1 MALADSNNHFLL
13 LLWLRWRLFVNSLRR
28 PNRGVELG
36 FQALWFFFG
45 AIFVLVTSA
54 AFFLGTMALF
64 RIGRDDLL
72 DLFLWAVLLVW
83 QLAPLLFE
91 GYSPGLNFREIARYP
106 ISFRTYYLLSGVYG
120 ISDPAAITCL
130 LWLFSMWLGVL
141 VAPSSSALVAP
152 PSALMAAIALLLF
165 AIFNLLLNRIVIG
178 LFDRF
183 QSTRRGRER
192 MVLVMFIL
200 ILLPQFLQFATGYWT
215 NLRIL
220 KPPAWLLAALT
231 PLRDY
236 SPPGV
241 AVRMFALHTMPL
253 LWAFGVLLL
262 YAAVS
267 ALLLRWQLRAI
278 YQGEIYSETYKA
290 KRELKV
296 RQGWRLPFVDE
307 VTAAIMQKEWTYIR
321 QSSRILLQLVYPPII
336 FLLIAFN
343 PTGRKMFF
351 SRSPEALLG
360 GMAWFILL
368 SVPNMAYNTFGMD
381 KEGFGRW
388 LLCPPT
394 MRKVLLG
401 KNLMHGG
408 ILVALFLLS
417 EAIVIGISQPRVL
430 PVAIVTV
437 AFFAILVIQFGAGN
451 LISVYWP
458 KRIELTQMSSKM
470 SSNAAG
476 FATMLV
482 MLVLTA
488 IGGIIAF
495 AAWTLQLPWLP
506 LVAGAAILLAS
517 LKIYSYVL
525 DRAAQYIWEHI
536 EEIMGNLGA

>member
-1 MALADSNNHFLL
+1 MALANSNNHFVL
-13 LLWLRWRLFVNSLRR
+13 LLWLRWRIFVNSLRR

-36 FQALWFFFG
+36 LQALWFCFG
-45 AIFVLVTSA
+45 AIFVLVTSV
-54 AFFLGTMALF
+54 AFFFGT
-64 RIGRDDLL
+64 IGLLHIERADLL
-72 DLFLWAVLLVW
+72 DLLLWAVLLVW

-91 GYSPGLNFREIARYP
+91 GYSPGLNFREVARYP
-106 ISFRTYYLLSGVYG
+106 VSFRTYYLLSAAYG
-120 ISDPAAITCL
+120 ISDPAALTCL

-141 VAPSSSALVAP
+141 VTRWEWAF
-152 PSALMAAIALLLF
+152 MAALALLLF
-165 AIFNLLLNRIVIG
+165 AIFNLLLNRIIIG

-192 MVLVMFIL
+192 MVLLMFIL
-200 ILLPQFLQFATGYWT
+200 ILLPQVLQFATGYWT
-215 NLRIL
+215 NMRIL
-220 KPPAWLLAALT
+220 KPPAWLLGALT

-241 AVRMFALHTMPL
+241 AVHVFALNLPG
-253 LWAFGVLLL
+253 LWALGALLL
-262 YAAVS
+262 YAVVA

-290 KRELKV
+290 RRELKV
-296 RQGWRLPFVDE
+296 HKGWRLPFVDD
-307 VTAAIMQKEWTYIR
+307 VTAAIMEKELRYIR

-343 PTGRKMFF
+343 PAGRKMFF

-401 KNLMHGG
+401 KNLTHGG
-408 ILVALFLLS
+408 ILAALFLLA
-417 EAIVIGISQPRVL
+417 EAIVIAISQPRVL

-437 AFFAILVIQFGAGN
+437 AFFAILVVQFGAGN

-458 KRIELTQMSSKM
+458 KRIELTQMGSKM

-476 FATMLV
+476 FATLLV

-488 IGGIIAF
+488 IGGMIAF
-495 AAWTLQLPWLP
+495 AAWALQLPWLP
-506 LVAGAAILLAS
+506 LVASAVVLAASVKL
-517 LKIYSYVL
+517 YSHVL

-536 EEIMGNLGA
+536 EEITGNLGA